1 MEDDNDELTDQ
12 EANFLGLAYL
22 SNRAHIILGDFLHDL
37 GHLSFS
43 YMQDIAKIIPGE
55 QDDKPTEGETDK
67 PNLRV
72 VPTPAEDPSD
82 A

>member
-1 MEDDNDELTDQ
+1 MEDDNEEMTDE

-22 SNRAHIILGDFLHDL
+22 SNKGHVILGDFLHDL
-37 GHLSFS
+37 GHLAFA
-43 YMQDIAKIIPGE
+43 YMQYVSRIIPGE
-55 QDDKPTEGETDK
+55 QDDEPTEGETDK

-72 VPTPAEDPSD
+72 VPSPAEDPPD

>member
-1 MEDDNDELTDQ
+1 MEDDNEELTDQ

-22 SNRAHIILGDFLHDL
+22 TNRGHVILGDFLHDL
-37 GHLSFS
+37 GHLAFS
-43 YMQDIAKIIPGE
+43 YMQDVAKIIPGE
-55 QDDKPTEGETDK
+55 QDDEPTEGETDK

-72 VPTPAEDPSD
+72 VPTPAKDPSD